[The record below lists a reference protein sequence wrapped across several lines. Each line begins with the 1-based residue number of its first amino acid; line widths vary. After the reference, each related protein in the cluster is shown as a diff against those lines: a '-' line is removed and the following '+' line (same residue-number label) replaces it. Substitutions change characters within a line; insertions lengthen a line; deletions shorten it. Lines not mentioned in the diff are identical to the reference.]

1 MKSTPPIM
9 NWISRASANSAA
21 SPDRSGGIE
30 CQEHAG
36 VAQRFGACRLIE
48 LGETYNIACAGENV
62 GNDRLTLLAQFEGDD
77 ERWSAQ
83 LHAPP
88 RLARLRSQSRAES
101 PSTGARKTQGIH
113 SPCRRRSC
121 ALSAASE
128 YR

>member
-36 VAQRFGACRLIE
+36 VAQRFGAGRLIE
-48 LGETYNIACAGENV
+48 LGETHNIACAGESV

-77 ERWSAQ
+77 ERWSAK
-83 LHAPP
+83 LHAPQDY
-88 RLARLRSQSRAES
+88 RDS
-101 PSTGARKTQGIH
+101 ARKAA
-113 SPCRRRSC
+113 PNRRQ
-121 ALSAASE
+121 
-128 YR
+128 